1 MIRLRIFPHA
11 KVNGWPDDD
20 DAAPVGAQ
28 AWACAEITS
37 ALAAEYATDAHTV
50 GYEADDG
57 PHGCQRLTGDALARG
72 VHPRLPLHFVDV
84 DSGAAHKA
92 HGEATAEWRAA
103 EAVKVAALQ
112 ADVPGIVCYLT
123 RGGYRLVGVL
133 REPVVIDGDAAASA
147 WKVLVARRLAW
158 LSRRYGI
165 VGDPAC
171 SDWQRLYRLPHATRP
186 RGGGRPEARP
196 VVGDWSALAAWPDAL
211 DEELPL
217 DVAEVERLGW
227 TPVADRLRPAPL
239 LAPRPKLEKRTR
251 EARSPAIAADVGEIT
266 RATRDVA
273 AALAQLPRGAG
284 ARHNAILA
292 VVGALIDAGWA
303 DAPLRR
309 VLDGIAALLGDAAA
323 EISSALAATHRR
335 RAAERPYYARS
346 YLRAHALG
354 VYEALK
360 PTLAEAPPERWR
372 RVLERTPTPT
382 LLTPDEAAARVLQVL
397 AATRE
402 GRGLAVLD
410 VSTGAGKSYAAAADA
425 RLRADEGKRTLILAP
440 SHTVARELTALLAG
454 WGVAAVHL
462 TGVLSHRNDEGSPTC
477 QHHAEGQRLAATG
490 ADVVDVLCEGA
501 WYADRPKAKRSLPV
515 IGQLPL
521 ALPKPKAKK
530 PPSPH
535 LPCAHRNTCPAR
547 AAVAAQVDAMKSAL
561 VVVAV
566 HQLAEAGH
574 DWLLQQPDGALAV
587 IDEAPTLFTAVRLTA
602 TEIGA
607 AAASVGAD
615 RGAVVRSE
623 RWRAPQLL
631 ALAAGLPASLTAA
644 PTATPVTDALLA
656 GLAVTELNAT
666 DDERRGLIANWAARS
681 ARRDT
686 FQGAADGGGQA
697 RAIYTPRPARRVLV
711 GLRRGGVEQSA
722 LDAIQLC
729 GLVGRAL
736 AAEYGNAPRVLV
748 GVGAR
753 EYGDGAGALELRLT
767 ALAAP
772 LATLLSDASIGRALL
787 DGTADVRVLNTLV
800 PAPATVERLAVIDA
814 APVERFFVPR
824 SHATMR
830 HCLLDG
836 APVWA
841 ELLEPLREGLA
852 IAAEGLAP
860 GSTIALFSWQ
870 AVVKAL
876 DGDELRPT
884 LDELRARGITVVTGY
899 FFNTRGRNDWRHA
912 DALLAVGTPWPNGAD
927 IAQVCA
933 AAGLDGMELDVGRY
947 MARAELEQVV
957 GRLRAPRRDTPG
969 RIVVVGTQPPL
980 RADARWQVRGFATG
994 RPTAAPKE
1002 ELAALVASVGRN
1014 EAARRMGVSPRTA
1027 SRAVAHGVGH
1037 NELLSTP
1044 VTGFAPPH
1052 RGSVDTCSAPP
1063 DEADGCRA
1071 QGRAPYKPPP
1081 VGEPYEAPALLVD
1094 RAVDAADSDDDW
1106 LLVALAVDA
1115 ADDGDWL
1122 LDVFTSAGPTAARW
1136 RCAAG

>member
-11 KVNGWPDDD
+11 KVNGWPDD

-112 ADVPGIVCYLT
+112 ADCPGIVCYLT
-123 RGGYRLVGVL
+123 RGGYRLVGLL
-133 REPVVIDGDAAASA
+133 REPMVIDGDAAASA

-196 VVGDWSALAAWPDAL
+196 VVGDWSALAAWPDAI
-211 DEELPL
+211 DDELPL

-239 LAPRPKLEKRTR
+239 LAPRQHLAKRTR
-251 EARSPAIAADVGEIT
+251 EARSPAIVADVGEIART
-266 RATRDVA
+266 TRDVA
-273 AALAQLPRGAG
+273 AALAQLPRGLG
-284 ARHNAILA
+284 SRHNAILA

-323 EISSALAATHRR
+323 EIASALAATHRR

-346 YLRAHALG
+346 YLRAHAPG
-354 VYEALK
+354 VHEALAA
-360 PTLAEAPPERWR
+360 TLAEAPPERWR
-372 RVLERTPTPT
+372 RVLERIAPPP
-382 LLTPDEAAARVLQVL
+382 LLTPDEAAARVLAAL

-402 GRGLAVLD
+402 GRGLTVLD
-410 VSTGAGKSYAAAADA
+410 VTTGAGKSYAAAADA

-454 WGVAAVHL
+454 WGVAVVHL
-462 TGVLSHRNDEGSPTC
+462 TGVLSHRNDDGSPTC

-535 LPCAHRNTCPAR
+535 LPCAHRNTCPAK
-547 AAVAAQVDAMKSAL
+547 AAVAEQVDAMKSAL
-561 VVVAV
+561 VVVGV

-587 IDEAPTLFTAVRLTA
+587 IDEAPSLFSAVRLTA
-602 TEIGA
+602 AEIAA
-607 AAASVGAD
+607 AAASVSAD

-623 RWRAPQLL
+623 RWRGPLL
-631 ALAAGLPASLTAA
+631 AALSAGLALA
-644 PTATPVTDALLA
+644 PTATRLTDVLTA
-656 GLAVTELNAT
+656 GLAVTELNSP
-666 DDERRGLIANWAARS
+666 DDERRKLIATWAARC

-686 FQGAADGGGQA
+686 IPGAADGAGKA
-697 RAIYTPRPARRVLV
+697 RAIFTPRPARRVLV
-711 GLRRGGVEQSA
+711 GLRRGGVEQAA
-722 LDAIQLC
+722 LDAIELC

-736 AAEYGNAPRVLV
+736 AAEDGNAPRVLV

-772 LATLLSDASIGRALL
+772 LATLLSDVSIGRVLL

-814 APVERFFVPR
+814 APVERVFVPR

-899 FFNTRGRNDWRHA
+899 YGNTRGRNDWRHA

-927 IAQVCA
+927 VAQVCA

-969 RIVVVGTQPPL
+969 RIVVVATQPPL

-994 RPTAAPKE
+994 RPTAAPIE

-1071 QGRAPYKPPP
+1071 QGPAPYKPPP

-1094 RAVDAADSDDDW
+1094 RAVDAAD
-1106 LLVALAVDA
+1106 
-1115 ADDGDWL
+1115 GDWL
-1122 LDVFTSAGPTAARW
+1122 LDVFTRAGPTAARW

>member
-11 KVNGWPDDD
+11 KVNGWPEEDE
-20 DAAPVGAQ
+20 AAPVGAQ
-28 AWACAEITS
+28 SWAAAEITS

-57 PHGCQRLTGDALARG
+57 PHGCQRLNGDALARG
-72 VHPRLPLHFVDV
+72 VHPRLPVHFVDV

-92 HGEATAEWRAA
+92 HGEATADWRAA

-133 REPVVIDGDAAASA
+133 REPVVIDGDAAAA
-147 WKVLVARRLAW
+147 EWKVLVGRRLAW

-171 SDWQRLYRLPHATRP
+171 SEWQRLYRLPHATRP

-196 VVGDWSALAAWPDAL
+196 VVGDWSELAAWPDAI

-217 DVAEVERLGW
+217 DVAEVERLEW
-227 TPVADRLRPAPL
+227 KVVADRLRPAPL
-239 LAPRPKLEKRTR
+239 RAPRPKLEKRTR
-251 EARSPAIAADVGEIT
+251 EARTPAIVADVGEIT

-273 AALAQLPRGAG
+273 AALAQLPRGLG
-284 ARHNAILA
+284 SRHNAILA

-309 VLDGIAALLGDAAA
+309 VLDGLAALLGDAAA
-323 EISSALAATHRR
+323 EITSALAATHRR

-346 YLRAHALG
+346 YLREHAKE
-354 VYEALK
+354 VHEALAA
-360 PTLAEAPPERWR
+360 TLAEAPPERWR
-372 RVLERTPTPT
+372 RVLERTAPPP
-382 LLTPDEAAARVLQVL
+382 LLTRDEAAARVLAAL

-402 GRGLAVLD
+402 GRGLTVLD

-425 RLRADEGKRTLILAP
+425 RLRADEGKRTLVLAP

-462 TGVLSHRNDEGSPTC
+462 TGVLSHRTDDGGPTC
-477 QHHAEGQRLAATG
+477 QHHVEGQRLAATG
-490 ADVVDVLCEGA
+490 ADVVDVLCEGR
-501 WYADRPKAKRSLPV
+501 WYGDRPTAKRQLPV
-515 IGQLPL
+515 IVDGAPLLDGLPFDPL
-521 ALPKPKAKK
+521 KGASKQSAK
-530 PPSPH
+530 H

-587 IDEAPTLFTAVRLTA
+587 IDEAPTLFTAARLTSA
-602 TEIGA
+602 EIAA
-607 AAASVGAD
+607 AAASVSAK

-623 RWRAPQLL
+623 QWRGPLL
-631 ALAAGLPASLTAA
+631 AALSAGLTLA
-644 PTATPVTDALLA
+644 PTATRITDVLTA

-686 FQGAADGGGQA
+686 FQGAADGGGQS

-711 GLRRGGVEQSA
+711 GLRRGGVEQPA
-722 LDAIQLC
+722 LDAIALC

-736 AAEYGNAPRVLV
+736 AAEYGNAPRVLA

-772 LATLLSDASIGRALL
+772 LATLLSDVSIGRVLL

-814 APVERFFVPR
+814 APVERVFVPR
-824 SHATMR
+824 AHATMR

-870 AVVKAL
+870 AVTKAL

-927 IAQVCA
+927 VAQLCA

-994 RPTAAPKE
+994 RPTAAPAA

-1037 NELLSTP
+1037 NEVLSTP
-1044 VTGFAPPH
+1044 VPGFAPPH
-1052 RGSVDTCSAPP
+1052 VQLDSNDGCSATT
-1063 DEADGCRA
+1063 RL
-1071 QGRAPYKPPP
+1071 PYKPPP

-1094 RAVDAADSDDDW
+1094 RAVDAAD
-1106 LLVALAVDA
+1106 
-1115 ADDGDWL
+1115 GDWL
-1122 LDVFTSAGPTAARW
+1122 LDVFTRAGPTAARW

>member
-11 KVNGWPDDD
+11 KVKGWPDDD
-20 DAAPVGAQ
+20 DEAPVGAQ
-28 AWACAEITS
+28 SWPCAEISS
-37 ALAAEYATDAHTV
+37 ALAAVYSTDAHTV

-57 PHGCQRLTGDALARG
+57 PHGCQRLNGGALARG
-72 VHPRLPLHFVDV
+72 VHPRMIGHFVDV

-123 RGGYRLVGVL
+123 RGGYRLVGLL

-147 WKVLVARRLAW
+147 WMVLVGRRLAW
-158 LSRRYGI
+158 LSRNYGI
-165 VGDPAC
+165 IGDPAC
-171 SDWQRLYRLPHATRP
+171 SEWQRLYRLPRVTRP

-196 VVGDWSALAAWPDAL
+196 VVGDWSALAAWPDAI
-211 DEELPL
+211 DDELPL

-227 TPVADRLRPAPL
+227 TPVAKRLRPAPL
-239 LAPRPKLEKRTR
+239 RAPRQELEKRTR
-251 EARSPAIAADVGEIT
+251 EARTPAIVADVGAIT

-273 AALAQLPRGAG
+273 AALAQLPRGVG
-284 ARHNAILA
+284 SRHNAILA
-292 VVGALIDAGWA
+292 VVGALLDAGWA

-323 EISSALAATHRR
+323 EISSALASTHRKR
-335 RAAERPYYARS
+335 DDAQPYTARG
-346 YLRAHALG
+346 YLREHAPG
-354 VYEALK
+354 VHTALAA
-360 PTLAEAPPERWR
+360 TLAEAPPERWR
-372 RVLERTPTPT
+372 KVLEHTPTPR
-382 LLTPDEAAARVLQVL
+382 LLARDEAAAKVL
-397 AATRE
+397 AVLATTRTT
-402 GRGLAVLD
+402 RGLAVLD
-410 VSTGAGKSYAAAADA
+410 VTTGAGKSYSAAADA
-425 RLRADEGKRTLILAP
+425 HRHADKGKRTLILAP
-440 SHTVARELTALLAG
+440 SHSVARELTELLAG
-454 WGVAAVHL
+454 WGVAVVHL
-462 TGVLSHRNDEGSPTC
+462 TGVLSHRNDDGAPTC
-477 QHHAEGQRLAATG
+477 QHHTEGQRLAATG
-490 ADVVDVLCEGA
+490 ADVVDVLCEGR
-501 WYADRPKAKRSLPV
+501 WYGDRPKAKRSLPV
-515 IGQLPL
+515 IGDGLPFDPL
-521 ALPKPKAKK
+521 KGATKQSTK
-530 PPSPH
+530 H
-535 LPCAHRNTCPAR
+535 IPCAHRDTCPAK
-547 AAVAAQVDAMKSAL
+547 AAVTAQVDAMKSAL
-561 VVVAV
+561 VVVGV

-587 IDEAPTLFTAVRLTA
+587 IDEAPTLFTAVRLTSA
-602 TEIGA
+602 EIAA
-607 AAASVGAD
+607 AAASVNAD

-623 RWRAPQLL
+623 RWRGPLL
-631 ALAAGLPASLTAA
+631 AALSAGLALA
-644 PTATPVTDALLA
+644 PTATRLTDVLTA
-656 GLAVTELNAT
+656 GLAVTELNSP
-666 DDERRGLIANWAARS
+666 DDERRKLIATWAARS
-681 ARRDT
+681 ASRDT
-686 FQGAADGGGQA
+686 FQGADDGGGKA
-697 RAIYTPRPARRVLV
+697 RVIYTPRPARRVLV

-722 LDAIQLC
+722 LDAIALC

-736 AAEYGNAPRVLV
+736 AAEYGAAPRVLV

-772 LATLLSDASIGRALL
+772 LASLLSDVSIGRVLL

-800 PAPATVERLAVIDA
+800 PAPATVTRLAVIDA

-824 SHATMR
+824 AHATMR

-884 LDELRARGITVVTGY
+884 LDELRDRGITVTKAY

-927 IAQVCA
+927 VAQLCA
-933 AAGLDGMELDVGRY
+933 ASGLVGMELDVGRY

-969 RIVVVGTQPPL
+969 RIVVVGTMPPL
-980 RADARWQVRGFATG
+980 RADARWKVRGFATG
-994 RPTAAPKE
+994 RPVAAPAE
-1002 ELAALVASVGRN
+1002 ELAALVAAVGRN

-1037 NELLSTP
+1037 NELLITP

-1052 RGSVDTCSAPP
+1052 AQLDSN
-1063 DEADGCRA
+1063 DGCRA

-1081 VGEPYEAPALLVD
+1081 LGEPYEAPALLVD
-1094 RAVDAADSDDDW
+1094 
-1106 LLVALAVDA
+1106 
-1115 ADDGDWL
+1115 GDVL
-1122 LDVFTSAGPTAARW
+1122 TPVARW
-1136 RCAAG
+1136 RCATG

>member
-1 MIRLRIFPHA
+1 MIRLRIFPKA
-11 KVNGWPDDD
+11 DVKGWPDDD

-28 AWACAEITS
+28 SWPAAEITS

-57 PHGCQRLTGDALARG
+57 PHGRQRLNGDALARG
-72 VHPRLPLHFVDV
+72 VHPRMVVHFVDV
-84 DSGAAHKA
+84 DSGAAHKS
-92 HGEATAEWRAA
+92 HGEADDDWRAA

-133 REPVVIDGDAAASA
+133 REPVVIDGDAAAA
-147 WKVLVARRLAW
+147 EWKVLVGRRLAW

-171 SDWQRLYRLPHATRP
+171 SEWQRLYRLPHATRP
-186 RGGGRPEARP
+186 KGGGRPEGRP
-196 VVGDWSALAAWPDAL
+196 VVGDWSALAAWPDAI

-217 DVAEVERLGW
+217 DVAEVERLEW
-227 TPVADRLRPAPL
+227 KVVADRLRPAPL
-239 LAPRPKLEKRTR
+239 RAPRPKLEKRTR
-251 EARSPAIAADVGEIT
+251 EARSPAIAADVGAIT

-273 AALAQLPRGAG
+273 AALAQLPRGVY
-284 ARHNAILA
+284 ARHYAILA

-323 EISSALAATHRR
+323 EITSALAATHRR

-346 YLRAHALG
+346 YLREHAKE
-354 VYEALK
+354 VHEALAA
-360 PTLAEAPPERWR
+360 TLAEAPPERWR
-372 RVLERTPTPT
+372 RVLERTAPPP
-382 LLTPDEAAARVLQVL
+382 LLTPDEAAARVLAAL

-402 GRGLAVLD
+402 GRGLTVLD

-425 RLRADEGKRTLILAP
+425 RLRADEGKRTLVLAP

-462 TGVLSHRNDEGSPTC
+462 TGVLSHRNDDGGPTC
-477 QHHAEGQRLAATG
+477 QHHAEGQRLAATR
-490 ADVVDVLCEGA
+490 ADVVDVLCEGR
-501 WYADRPKAKRSLPV
+501 WYGDRPKAKRLLPV
-515 IGQLPL
+515 LGQLPL
-521 ALPKPKAKK
+521 ALPKPKAKPK
-530 PPSPH
+530 APH
-535 LPCAHRNTCPAR
+535 IPCAHLETCPAR

-587 IDEAPTLFTAVRLTA
+587 IDEAPTLFTAVRLTSA
-602 TEIGA
+602 EIAA

-623 RWRAPQLL
+623 RWRGPLL
-631 ALAAGLPASLTAA
+631 AALSAGLALA
-644 PTATPVTDALLA
+644 PTATRLTDVLTA

-666 DDERRGLIANWAARS
+666 DDERRKLIANWAARS
-681 ARRDT
+681 ASRDT
-686 FQGAADGGGQA
+686 FQGADDGGGKA
-697 RAIYTPRPARRVLV
+697 RVIYTPRPARRVLV

-722 LDAIQLC
+722 LDAIALC

-736 AAEYGNAPRVLV
+736 AAEYGAAPLVRV

-772 LATLLSDASIGRALL
+772 LASLLSDVSIGRVLL

-800 PAPATVERLAVIDA
+800 PAPATVTRLAVIDA

-824 SHATMR
+824 SHATMW

-852 IAAEGLAP
+852 IAAEGLAH

-870 AVVKAL
+870 AVTKAL

-912 DALLAVGTPWPNGAD
+912 DALLAVGTPWPNGAGV
-927 IAQVCA
+927 AQLCA

-957 GRLRAPRRDTPG
+957 GRLRAPRRDKPG

-994 RPTAAPKE
+994 RPTAAPAA

-1027 SRAVAHGVGH
+1027 SRAVAAHTPGGGVGH
-1037 NELLSTP
+1037 NGLLSTP
-1044 VTGFAPPH
+1044 LTCFAPPPPPTP
-1052 RGSVDTCSAPP
+1052 RGGLSTP
-1063 DEADGCRA
+1063 DEADGCGE

-1094 RAVDAADSDDDW
+1094 RAVDAAD
-1106 LLVALAVDA
+1106 
-1115 ADDGDWL
+1115 GNWL
-1122 LDVFTSAGPTAARW
+1122 LDVFTRAGPTAARW
-1136 RCAAG
+1136 RSAAG